1 MRFGISRKLALVFG
15 ALVLVSLSMGFFS
28 YSLMKSVASEGE
40 HLGAEL
46 APLGD
51 AAMEIKLTAT
61 HAHLLFEEIMSG
73 DDGESIDEVWNL
85 LDETRFYAN
94 AILNGASNEEGTFYP
109 SRSPEVREKIK
120 EVLAAVGEFVASAQ
134 GRYAS
139 LAGDQGVGSS
149 ADEKFDAIYDD
160 LEQKIAAISAPLTND
175 AKAQALAGEAR
186 FSLAHGHLLVAE
198 ILGGDAGE
206 EFAEAL
212 GSFENARKAL
222 EAHPDLQKSKDVLAQ
237 IGELI
242 DLANVRH
249 QAMLSTEKAGSGA
262 DVAFDET
269 FERFIALADDAETL
283 IHQEM
288 DNGLSSLRSAAET
301 SNALQVGG
309 TLVLTLFAATAWFYF
324 SRTIGHRARQL
335 SENANL
341 LASGQLE
348 IERPTWRAADELGQ
362 LRDTLDVFQGSLV
375 EQRQLAEEVD
385 RQREVQAADRKK
397 LMHRLAE
404 DFRASTEAVLA
415 ALDNATEGLQVAVDM
430 STKAAEDSGSIVQS
444 TTHAADNAS
453 GKVDTVAAA
462 AEELTAS
469 IADISR
475 QVEATASVVASATGQ
490 ASLTNEKI
498 SNLADAADKIGEV
511 VVLIQAIAEQTNL
524 LALNATIEA
533 ARAGEAGKGFAVVAA
548 EVKELATQTSK
559 ATEEIG
565 GQIAAIQSE
574 TREAVLAIEQ
584 ISTTMTEVDTHTTTI
599 SAAVSQ
605 QGSATTEIA
614 ANAQETSSDTSVVS
628 RNMMQMQEAIQ
639 ALVQSSDQLR
649 GSSSSVQDQSTN
661 LRKSLDDFLAR
672 LDAA

>member
-1 MRFGISRKLALVFG
+1 
-15 ALVLVSLSMGFFS
+15 
-28 YSLMKSVASEGE
+28 
-40 HLGAEL
+40 
-46 APLGD
+46 
-51 AAMEIKLTAT
+51 
-61 HAHLLFEEIMSG
+61 MSG

-120 EVLAAVGEFVASAQ
+120 EVLAAVDGFVASAQ

-309 TLVLTLFAATAWFYF
+309 TLVLALL
-324 SRTIGHRARQL
+324 RQ
-335 SENANL
+335 
-341 LASGQLE
+341 Q
-348 IERPTWRAADELGQ
+348 P
-362 LRDTLDVFQGSLV
+362 GS
-375 EQRQLAEEVD
+375 
-385 RQREVQAADRKK
+385 
-397 LMHRLAE
+397 
-404 DFRASTEAVLA
+404 
-415 ALDNATEGLQVAVDM
+415 
-430 STKAAEDSGSIVQS
+430 
-444 TTHAADNAS
+444 
-453 GKVDTVAAA
+453 
-462 AEELTAS
+462 
-469 IADISR
+469 
-475 QVEATASVVASATGQ
+475 
-490 ASLTNEKI
+490 
-498 SNLADAADKIGEV
+498 
-511 VVLIQAIAEQTNL
+511 
-524 LALNATIEA
+524 
-533 ARAGEAGKGFAVVAA
+533 
-548 EVKELATQTSK
+548 
-559 ATEEIG
+559 
-565 GQIAAIQSE
+565 
-574 TREAVLAIEQ
+574 
-584 ISTTMTEVDTHTTTI
+584 I
-599 SAAVSQ
+599 SAAPSATAHGSFQTMPTCWHPASLKSSDRPGGQ
-605 QGSATTEIA
+605 QMSWASSATRWTSSRALWLNNASWQKKSTGSAR
-614 ANAQETSSDTSVVS
+614 S
-628 RNMMQMQEAIQ
+628 RQQ
-639 ALVQSSDQLR
+639 
-649 GSSSSVQDQSTN
+649 T
-661 LRKSLDDFLAR
+661 AR
-672 LDAA
+672 S

>member
-1 MRFGISRKLALVFG
+1 MRFGISRKLALIFG
-15 ALVLVSLSMGFFS
+15 ALVLISLSMGFFS
-28 YSLMKSVASEGE
+28 YTLMKSVAQEGE

-73 DDGESIDEVWNL
+73 DDGESIDEVWGL
-85 LDETRFYAN
+85 LEETRFYAN
-94 AILNGASNEEGTFYP
+94 AILNGGTNAEGAFVP
-109 SRSPEVREKIK
+109 SRSPDVRKKI
-120 EVLAAVGEFVASAQ
+120 EDVLVAVDEFTDAAK

-149 ADEKFDAIYDD
+149 ADEQFDALYDD
-160 LEQKIAAISAPLTND
+160 LAQKIAAIAAPLAND
-175 AKAQALAGEAR
+175 AQAQTLAGEAR
-186 FSLAHGHLLVAE
+186 YSLAHGHLLVAE

-206 EFAEAL
+206 DFSEAL

-222 EAHPDLQKSKDVLAQ
+222 EAHPDLQKNNDVLAQ
-237 IGELI
+237 ISELT
-242 DLANVRH
+242 DLANIRY
-249 QAMLSTEKAGSGA
+249 QAALTTEKAGSGA

-269 FERFIALADDAETL
+269 FDRFIALADDAETL
-283 IHQEM
+283 IHEEM
-288 DNGLSSLRSAAET
+288 DEGLSSLRATAQT

-309 TLVLTLFAATAWFYF
+309 TLLLTLFAVASWFYF
-324 SRTIGHRARQL
+324 SRTIGQRARQL

-341 LASGQLE
+341 LASGQLD
-348 IERPTWRAADELGQ
+348 IEPPTWKAADELGQ
-362 LRDTLDVFQGSLV
+362 LRDTLNIFRGSLI
-375 EQRQLAEEVD
+375 EQRQLADEVD

-404 DFRASTEAVLA
+404 DFRESTEAVLA

-430 STKAAEDSGSIVQS
+430 STKTADESGSIVQS

-490 ASLTNEKI
+490 ASVTNRKI

-584 ISTTMTEVDTHTTTI
+584 ISTTMTDVDTHTTTI
-599 SAAVSQ
+599 SAAVAQ
-605 QGSATTEIA
+605 QGAATTEIA
-614 ANAQETSSDTSVVS
+614 ANAQETSSETNIVS

-639 ALVQSSDQLR
+639 ALVNSSSQLR
-649 GSSSSVQDQSTN
+649 GSSASVQDQSAN
-661 LRKSLDDFLAR
+661 LRQSLDDFLAR